1 MFLSAFL
8 NAELLYY
15 PFYEETPLKYE
26 NFEHFLLLL
35 RTLLIHSSVMSI
47 FIVVCSAA
55 KSEL

>member
-35 RTLLIHSSVMSI
+35 RTLLIHAQS
-47 FIVVCSAA
+47 
-55 KSEL
+55 